1 MKELVYKIREKISK
15 TIMGDKDIAKANPIK
30 EGGVVRVKMNI
41 SNSDNSCPNM
51 ANNDA
56 IAVFD
61 RPIQPYSIR

>member
-1 MKELVYKIREKISK
+1 
-15 TIMGDKDIAKANPIK
+15 MGDKDIAKANPIK

-56 IAVFD
+56 IAVF
-61 RPIQPYSIR
+61 